1 MGCMTDSPHPRAA
14 IYARISLDKKE
25 EAGVKRQVHLCT
37 KLAEADEAV
46 IIPDGKFVDN
56 NISAF
61 SGSRRPEYERLLQ
74 TIEAGDIDT
83 VYVYALDRLA
93 RRTKDTLTLFELC
106 EHHGVKVKATRGYS
120 IDSSDPTSR
129 LVIVILG
136 LIAEQES
143 IDRAARIRS
152 AYEDRARTG
161 RPKTGGRRM
170 FGYEADAVTIV
181 PAEAEALQEAA
192 RVIVSGKTLRE
203 AARMINSRGLTT
215 TLGAPMSAYT
225 LRDLL
230 LNPRANGKSTF
241 NPTDPETGY
250 RLVKDRQVVGRGS
263 WPAIIDDELF
273 AQVGAVLNDP
283 SRRTAH
289 VGAAPT
295 KFLSGVL
302 KCSCG
307 APMYHRTR
315 ARKGGRA
322 HYYACKR
329 EVAGATHTSVT
340 DDVDDFIEK
349 VVFARMAKPDALD
362 VLRVALCPDDS
373 DETGD
378 RLQELVARRAALLA
392 RREELE
398 QHVVDGAMDTSA
410 FVRLENKFSQ
420 QIEAVDVE
428 VQELTMP
435 TTADPILADIADAVD
450 FPAWWVGASIE
461 DQRRLVHL
469 LMAIHI
475 TRGTPGAKSFEPER
489 VKVVWKS

>member
-1 MGCMTDSPHPRAA
+1 
-14 IYARISLDKKE
+14 
-25 EAGVKRQVHLCT
+25 
-37 KLAEADEAV
+37 
-46 IIPDGKFVDN
+46 DGKFVDN

-120 IDSSDPTSR
+120 IDPSDPTSR

-203 AARMINSRGLTT
+203 AARMINSRSLTT
-215 TLGAPMSAYT
+215 TIGAPMSAYN

-241 NPTDPETGY
+241 NPTEPEAGY

-263 WPAIIDDELF
+263 WPAIIDAELF
-273 AQVGAVLNDP
+273 AQAGAVLNDP

-289 VGAAPT
+289 VGA
-295 KFLSGVL
+295 
-302 KCSCG
+302 
-307 APMYHRTR
+307 
-315 ARKGGRA
+315 
-322 HYYACKR
+322 
-329 EVAGATHTSVT
+329 
-340 DDVDDFIEK
+340 
-349 VVFARMAKPDALD
+349 
-362 VLRVALCPDDS
+362 
-373 DETGD
+373 
-378 RLQELVARRAALLA
+378 
-392 RREELE
+392 
-398 QHVVDGAMDTSA
+398 
-410 FVRLENKFSQ
+410 
-420 QIEAVDVE
+420 
-428 VQELTMP
+428 
-435 TTADPILADIADAVD
+435 
-450 FPAWWVGASIE
+450 
-461 DQRRLVHL
+461 
-469 LMAIHI
+469 
-475 TRGTPGAKSFEPER
+475 
-489 VKVVWKS
+489 

>member
-1 MGCMTDSPHPRAA
+1 
-14 IYARISLDKKE
+14 
-25 EAGVKRQVHLCT
+25 
-37 KLAEADEAV
+37 
-46 IIPDGKFVDN
+46 
-56 NISAF
+56 
-61 SGSRRPEYERLLQ
+61 
-74 TIEAGDIDT
+74 
-83 VYVYALDRLA
+83 
-93 RRTKDTLTLFELC
+93 
-106 EHHGVKVKATRGYS
+106 
-120 IDSSDPTSR
+120 
-129 LVIVILG
+129 
-136 LIAEQES
+136 
-143 IDRAARIRS
+143 
-152 AYEDRARTG
+152 
-161 RPKTGGRRM
+161 M

-192 RVIVSGKTLRE
+192 RMVVSGKTLRE

-289 VGAAPT
+289 AGAAPT

-378 RLQELVARRAALLA
+378 LSL
-392 RREELE
+392 
-398 QHVVDGAMDTSA
+398 
-410 FVRLENKFSQ
+410 
-420 QIEAVDVE
+420 
-428 VQELTMP
+428 
-435 TTADPILADIADAVD
+435 
-450 FPAWWVGASIE
+450 
-461 DQRRLVHL
+461 
-469 LMAIHI
+469 IHI
-475 TRGTPGAKSFEPER
+475 
-489 VKVVWKS
+489 